1 MEQNAKKKI
10 SCGGFMLGEGLVLS
24 EDGKTLSVS
33 SGGGGDVYLIKH
45 ITNAETGAQEL
56 QGDYAGALA
65 AFESGESLKFVEAF
79 IVDGEELVYCES
91 FSYAYSPGLSQFSFA
106 GYNGTNFITYIL
118 TESGITS
125 SGNGTHVQSLYVD
138 SPGRL
143 YLKSSGGANKVF
155 RIKVSDTGELSTEEV
170 T

>member
-1 MEQNAKKKI
+1 MMSFKI
-10 SCGGFMLGEGLVLS
+10 PCGGFMLGEGLVLS

-33 SGGGGDVYLIKH
+33 GGGGGGVYLIKQ
-45 ITNAETGAQEL
+45 ITNMGTGAKEL

-65 AFESGESLKFVEAF
+65 AFESGKSLKFVEAF

-91 FSYAYSPGLSQFSFA
+91 FSYVYTPSLSQFSFV
-106 GYNGTNFITYIL
+106 GYNGTNFITYTL

-125 SGNGTHVQSLYVD
+125 SGNETHVLSLYVD
-138 SPGRL
+138 RAGGLFLR
-143 YLKSSGGANKVF
+143 SSGGANKVF

>member
-1 MEQNAKKKI
+1 MMSFKI
-10 SCGGFMLGEGLVLS
+10 PCGGFKLDEKSFSLDENGVLS
-24 EDGKTLSVS
+24 V
-33 SGGGGDVYLIKH
+33 SGGGGADDVYLIKR
-45 ITNAETGAQEL
+45 ITNEDTGAQEL

-65 AFESGESLKFVEAF
+65 AYESGKSLKFVEAF
-79 IVDGEELVYCES
+79 IADGEELVYCES
-91 FSYAYSPGLSQFSFA
+91 FSYAYSPGSSKFRFA
-106 GYNGTNFITYIL
+106 CYDGSNFITYIL

-138 SPGRL
+138 SPGNL
-143 YLKSSGGANKVF
+143 YLKSSGGANKMF